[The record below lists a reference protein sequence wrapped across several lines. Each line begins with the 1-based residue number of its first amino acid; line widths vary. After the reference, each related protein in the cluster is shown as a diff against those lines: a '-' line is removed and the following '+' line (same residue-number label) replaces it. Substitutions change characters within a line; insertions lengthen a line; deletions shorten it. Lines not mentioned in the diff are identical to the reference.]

1 VRTAVVGLTA
11 SIVKRPMR
19 AAMCDCQPDGLDS
32 AHRPWNHVSQA
43 MAPLIAIPRAVLVGS
58 LVGGYLPAQAV
69 LAAPAGMA
77 AGPTCRELER
87 RLDLVRPEANSTGL
101 NLVLFAAVD
110 AGCVPLT
117 RRLLDAGASLVARDR
132 LGAMALARA
141 ARAGHVALVE
151 LFLAQGAPIDAR
163 NLVGATALYAAAENE
178 RQTTVAVLL
187 ARHADPNLPG
197 PSGVT
202 PLAAA
207 AFKGNGRIVDQLI
220 TNGADPNV
228 MDTTG
233 KAAMTYAAG
242 RGFALIVRRLLEA
255 GVDPTR
261 AYGNDLTAL
270 MWAAGSEEG
279 VGARAA
285 MDVVEMLLSAGAPV
299 DAIDNRGRTALMIA
313 AELGHAEIVDLLLG
327 RGADRSIADKSGKRA
342 RDLAANQSIR
352 EKLEAN

>member
-1 VRTAVVGLTA
+1 MLATTRPTPIAWTA
-11 SIVKRPMR
+11 P
-19 AAMCDCQPDGLDS
+19 AAHETI
-32 AHRPWNHVSQA
+32 AWHHVLQA
-43 MAPLIAIPRAVLVGS
+43 MAALNSIRRVVLAGS
-58 LVGGYLPAQAV
+58 IFVASLPAQAV
-69 LAAPAGMA
+69 LAAPAGVA
-77 AGPTCRELER
+77 PTCRELER

-101 NLVLFAAVD
+101 NLVLFAAAD

-207 AFKGNGRIVDQLI
+207 AFKGNGRILD
-220 TNGADPNV
+220 
-228 MDTTG
+228 
-233 KAAMTYAAG
+233 
-242 RGFALIVRRLLEA
+242 
-255 GVDPTR
+255 
-261 AYGNDLTAL
+261 
-270 MWAAGSEEG
+270 
-279 VGARAA
+279 
-285 MDVVEMLLSAGAPV
+285 
-299 DAIDNRGRTALMIA
+299 
-313 AELGHAEIVDLLLG
+313 
-327 RGADRSIADKSGKRA
+327 
-342 RDLAANQSIR
+342 
-352 EKLEAN
+352 

>member
-1 VRTAVVGLTA
+1 MLATTRPTLIAWTAPTA
-11 SIVKRPMR
+11 HETI
-19 AAMCDCQPDGLDS
+19 A
-32 AHRPWNHVSQA
+32 WNHVLQA
-43 MAPLIAIPRAVLVGS
+43 MAALNSIRRVVLAGS
-58 LVGGYLPAQAV
+58 IFVASLPAQAV
-69 LAAPAGMA
+69 LAAPAGVA
-77 AGPTCRELER
+77 PTCRELER

-101 NLVLFAAVD
+101 NLVLFAAAD

-117 RRLLDAGASLVARDR
+117 RRLLDGGASLVARDR

-207 AFKGNGRIVDQLI
+207 AFKGNGRILDQLI
-220 TNGADPNV
+220 ANGADPNV

-255 GVDPTR
+255 GVDPRR

-270 MWAAGSEEG
+270 MWAAGSEDG

-285 MDVVEMLLSAGAPV
+285 MDVVEVLLSAGAPI
-299 DAIDNRGRTALMIA
+299 DAVDNRGRTALMIA
-313 AELGHAEIVDLLLG
+313 AELGHADIVDLLLG

-352 EKLEAN
+352 EKLEAK